1 MSWFRRKKKNDRP
14 KRDDLIMVI
23 AFAVLVFGLFDIFP
37 SKSKNKM
44 NKTKVLW
51 WITLLVNVACYA
63 AVPWAVMN
71 DVSWKWI
78 FCGTMFCVIGSCNV
92 YKAKLDMDSEKRDF
106 FYWLTYI
113 KVYAAALMSFILL
126 NPYTELR

>member
-1 MSWFRRKKKNDRP
+1 MDE
-14 KRDDLIMVI
+14 LVTGI
-23 AFAVLVFGLFDIFP
+23 AFAVLVLGLFDMFLP
-37 SKSKNKM
+37 FKSKNKM
-44 NKTKVLW
+44 NRIKVLW
-51 WITLLVNVACYA
+51 WVTLLANIACYA

-71 DVSWKWI
+71 DVSWKWV
-78 FCGTMFCVIGSCNV
+78 FCGTMFCIIGSCNV
-92 YKAKLDMDSEKRDF
+92 YRAKLNMDSEKRDF